1 MSGKVSASATVETM
15 IVDSIGPTVTSG
27 AIKITAKP
35 INPAKIQVPN
45 STSQGVMLSVTAST
59 AFMLWRFS
67 SCAAANEMFLL
78 EFVGAGSGCDTWRLA
93 FLGSFFCAL
102 PCSV

>member
-1 MSGKVSASATVETM
+1 MSGKVSARATVETM
-15 IVDSIGPTVTSG
+15 IVVSTGPTVTSG
-27 AIKITAKP
+27 AITITAKP

-45 STSQGVMLSVTAST
+45 STSQGVMLSVTASN

-67 SCAAANEMFLL
+67 SCAAANEMFWL

-93 FLGSFFCAL
+93 FLVSFFCAL